1 MNVECRKR
9 PIGLNGRD
17 LCHVSPYSRAC
28 TLSCVTD
35 ASGVRIIIDGSSGAP
50 PATKMLCGLNG
61 SGNMPHGPLSRSAAL
76 CTKSSRLM
84 AATLPT
90 SRATISS
97 RLGTP
102 FRRGEQRFSVCHGHG
117 VTRQEVQ
124 TRAYTHGTPP
134 WEIPRATLS
143 RTRPNTPGIGA
154 VGRATYMILISHAGA
169 TPRGTRPAG
178 LTCG

>member
-117 VTRQEVQ
+117 VTRQKVQ
-124 TRAYTHGTPP
+124 TRAYHTGTPP
-134 WEIPRATLS
+134 WRIPRAPLS
-143 RTRPNTPGIGA
+143 RTRPHLPVIGA
-154 VGRATYMILISHAGA
+154 VGRAIYMILASYAGA
-169 TPRGTRPAG
+169 APHESQPAG
-178 LTCG
+178 FACG